1 VPDFLATLVTEA
13 VIHHLELI
21 ASRLDPAEP
30 PPAAVTIALDTLE
43 GSAAPDG
50 RGARHARGPRAL
62 PPHWGER
69 EALLNADW
77 AKRGHREL
85 DAARSPHAR
94 SVVRRVAPSPV
105 GRLGRAPNIAGPK
118 PHT

>member
-1 VPDFLATLVTEA
+1 VSTQDHVLRVPDFLATLVTEA

-69 EALLNADW
+69 EALLKAD
-77 AKRGHREL
+77 
-85 DAARSPHAR
+85 
-94 SVVRRVAPSPV
+94 
-105 GRLGRAPNIAGPK
+105 
-118 PHT
+118 